1 MKKALF
7 LTLLCSAFTFFTSC
21 EPVTYDPF
29 GSIAG
34 TVVDAATSEPIQGA
48 DLTLIPSNEP
58 TTTGVNGYFEYNDLE
73 AGKYDVAAQ
82 AVGYKYNKV
91 SVHVESGTTKT
102 IVISLTKK

>member
-7 LTLLCSAFTFFTSC
+7 LTLLCSTFAFFASC
-21 EPVTYDPF
+21 DPVMVLF

-34 TVVDAATSEPIQGA
+34 TVVDQETSEPIQGA
-48 DLTLIPSNEP
+48 DITLVPSNEP
-58 TTTGVNGYFEYNDLE
+58 TTTGANGYFEYNDLE
-73 AGKYDVAAQ
+73 AGKYDVAVQ

-102 IVISLTKK
+102 IVISLEKK